1 MLHRNMLIKYYS
13 QEDAGGAPP
22 ATEQAPGNESPEGQ
36 PAVAQSPATDILSK
50 PGDQSQAAPQKF
62 PDNWRDELAGEDAK
76 FRKQLER
83 YASPTA
89 LAKAYR
95 ELQSKVSSG
104 ELKNN
109 KLPEKPTDEELAAW
123 RKDNGVPEKAT
134 DYINDLPSGVVLG
147 ENDKARVDS
156 FLEAMHGQN
165 APKGLVQAAIEW
177 NQKQVETEMQ
187 ERYERNADLQDKT
200 EEELRAE
207 WGGEY
212 KRNLNMVNGLISTLP
227 EDARE
232 FISAATGPDG
242 TALFNNANVV
252 RWMVDLARQVNPAGT
267 VVPGATN
274 ISAVDSEIEQIE
286 KVMREDRSAYNK
298 DEKMQGRYLQLLEA
312 KERFNA

>member
-1 MLHRNMLIKYYS
+1 MLHRNMLVKYYS
-13 QEDAGGAPP
+13 APDDGVENGAPA
-22 ATEQAPGNESPEGQ
+22 ATEPQAEKTAPVSPQ
-36 PAVAQSPATDILSK
+36 PADSVITQTTDDK
-50 PGDQSQAAPQKF
+50 PPVTTDF
-62 PDNWRDELAGEDAK
+62 PEDWRDKLAGDDPK

-83 YASPTA
+83 YSSPNA
-89 LAKAYR
+89 LAKAYKD
-95 ELQSKVSSG
+95 LHTKVSSG

-109 KLPEKPTDEELAAW
+109 KLPEKPTDEELASW
-123 RKDNGVPEKAT
+123 RKDNGVPEKVS
-134 DYINDLPSGVVLG
+134 DYINDLPSGIVLG

-177 NQKQVETEMQ
+177 NQKQIETEMQ

-227 EDARE
+227 EEARD

-274 ISAVDSEIEQIE
+274 ISAVDNEIEQIE
-286 KVMREDRSAYNK
+286 KVMRENRSAYNK
-298 DEKMQGRYLQLLEA
+298 DQKMQDRYLQLQEA